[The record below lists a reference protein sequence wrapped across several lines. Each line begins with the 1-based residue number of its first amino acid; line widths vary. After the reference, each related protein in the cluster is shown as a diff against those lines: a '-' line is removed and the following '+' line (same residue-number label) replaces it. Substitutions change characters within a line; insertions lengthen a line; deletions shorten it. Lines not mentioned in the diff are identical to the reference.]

1 MNGRRLDSKTY
12 ITAYQLC
19 KYRDG
24 ERCAICGGH
33 IGNPMPPKLI
43 GKWKLPTDK
52 IESLEI
58 DHIDGN
64 PLNNPADGT
73 NWRLLCK
80 ADNLEA
86 WCESGGVV
94 SVCVSERDVVR
105 KQTKASIEKV
115 KEGRRQVKV
124 EADRE
129 EMSREKKE
137 LRPSTSVVKQQ
148 VSYRDGESTMQANAF
163 LQSAWGKW
171 LVNQLNERGF
181 MPRKE
186 AKFSGAY
193 VTGGSP
199 ITIERYLETALSP
212 AGPIEKF
219 TDEAGEVLI
228 RWKPRFREDETQQ

>member
-1 MNGRRLDSKTY
+1 
-12 ITAYQLC
+12 
-19 KYRDG
+19 
-24 ERCAICGGH
+24 
-33 IGNPMPPKLI
+33 MPAKLI

-105 KQTKASIEKV
+105 KQTKISIEKV

-129 EMSREKKE
+129 EMKREKKE
-137 LRPSTSVVKQQ
+137 LCPSTSVVKQQ

-163 LQSAWGKW
+163 MQSAWGKW

-219 TDEAGEVLI
+219 TDETGEVLI
-228 RWKPRFREDETQQ
+228 RWKARFREDETQQ

>member
-1 MNGRRLDSKTY
+1 
-12 ITAYQLC
+12 
-19 KYRDG
+19 
-24 ERCAICGGH
+24 
-33 IGNPMPPKLI
+33 
-43 GKWKLPTDK
+43 
-52 IESLEI
+52 
-58 DHIDGN
+58 
-64 PLNNPADGT
+64 
-73 NWRLLCK
+73 LLCK

-124 EADRE
+124 GADME
-129 EMSREKKE
+129 EMKREKKE
-137 LRPSTSVVKQQ
+137 LRPSTSIVKQQ
-148 VSYRDGESTMQANAF
+148 VSYKDGESTMQANAF

-181 MPRKE
+181 MSRKE

-219 TDEAGEVLI
+219 TDETGEVLI
-228 RWKPRFREDETQQ
+228 RWKPRFRED

>member
-1 MNGRRLDSKTY
+1 M
-12 ITAYQLC
+12 
-19 KYRDG
+19 
-24 ERCAICGGH
+24 E
-33 IGNPMPPKLI
+33 
-43 GKWKLPTDK
+43 TDDRQ

-86 WCESGGVV
+86 WCGSGGVV
-94 SVCVSERDVVR
+94 SVCESERDVVSE
-105 KQTKASIEKV
+105 QTKASIDKD
-115 KEGRRQVKV
+115 KEGRRQEKV
-124 EADRE
+124 DADRE
-129 EMSREKKE
+129 EMKREKRE

-171 LVNQLNERGF
+171 LVQQLNERGF

-186 AKFSGAY
+186 AKS
-193 VTGGSP
+193 V
-199 ITIERYLETALSP
+199 
-212 AGPIEKF
+212 GPISQ
-219 TDEAGEVLI
+219 AVL
-228 RWKPRFREDETQQ
+228 RSPLRDTWKRH